1 MPTRKVALD
10 RDLISERA
18 LALIDRGGL
27 ARFSIRGLGTAL
39 GCEAMAIY
47 WHYRNKEAVL
57 DAVVDRLIVPVAA
70 ELDEERD
77 FVSTLR
83 RIAHAYRA
91 IASEHPHAFPLLAT
105 RRFASEASYQFLD
118 TLFGL
123 ARTAGVSDRD
133 AARCYRAVSSYVN
146 GFALNQLA
154 GKPERRTT
162 LDRQWPHVA
171 LINAQLEPRHLD
183 ELFEFGLELLLG
195 GLDQRSAQRQRDVVA
210 VTGVRTRSMRRA

>member
-1 MPTRKVALD
+1 MPARKRALD
-10 RDLISERA
+10 RDRIAEHA
-18 LALIDRGGL
+18 LAVIDRSGL
-27 ARFSIRGLGTAL
+27 AAFSVRKLGTAL

-47 WHYRNKEAVL
+47 WHFRNKEAVL
-57 DAVVDRLIVPVAA
+57 DAVVDRLMVPVAA
-70 ELDEERD
+70 ELDEDRD
-77 FVSTLR
+77 FVATLR

-91 IASEHPHAFPLLAT
+91 IATEHPHAFSLLAT

-154 GKPERRTT
+154 STPERRTT
-162 LDRQWPHVA
+162 LDRQWPRVA
-171 LINAQLEPRHLD
+171 LINAQLELRHLD

-195 GLDQRSAQRQRDVVA
+195 ALDQRPQRA
-210 VTGVRTRSMRRA
+210 KS